1 MDSANDVSPE
11 SADGATGTMPDGL
24 DSSPA
29 LADPDSLTAEERRL
43 REARAGVPW
52 RAWGPYLSE
61 RQWGTVREDYSDS
74 EDAWSYFSHDQARSR
89 AYRWGE
95 DGIAGISD
103 DKQRLCLALAL
114 WNERDPI
121 LKERLFGLTNS
132 EGNHGEDVKE
142 YYFYVDNLPTHSYQR
157 YLYKYP
163 QAEYPYNELVSVNR
177 ARSRHEL
184 EYELIDTGVFDDG
197 RYFDVEVEHAKA
209 GPEDILCRITVHN
222 RSSQDAGLHV
232 LPTLWFRNTW
242 SWGDGGPKPRLARVE
257 SEHPVVRAEH
267 HKVGVF
273 YLHAEPEA
281 ALLFCENETNM
292 ARVFGAEPATPFP
305 KDGIGDHL
313 LHGADTVN
321 PDGEGTKVAAHVRL
335 VVPAGGQ
342 AAVLVRLTRE
352 GPETLTAPFA
362 GADELIARRRAEA
375 DDFYEAITP
384 PTVTDDAKAVMRQA
398 LAGMLWSKQ
407 CYYFDVDRWLRERH
421 LHPLRSPTR
430 RGSRNESWFHM
441 FNHDVV
447 SMPDKWEYPWYA
459 AWDLAFHCIPL
470 AMVDPDFAKSQIDLM
485 LSREY
490 LHPGGQMPAYEWN
503 FGDVNPPVHAFAALF
518 LQNLE
523 EDLGEVDLPFL
534 QESFS
539 RLLMN
544 FTWWVNRKDPSG
556 HNVFEGGFLGLDNI
570 GVFDRS
576 AALPTGGRLEQAD
589 GTAWM
594 AMFSQNMLELALA
607 LLPHDKSYEEFVLKF
622 VERFFWIAA
631 AVDPIGE
638 HPDEMWDEED
648 GFFYDVLRLP
658 DGTGMRIKVR
668 SLVGLLPICATTVI
682 EADLLDRYPQITEQ
696 VATFLERNRDL
707 LANIADPAVPGVQGR
722 RILSLVNE
730 DKLRRILARMLDEE
744 RFLGPHGIRSISRWH
759 LDHPYTFDVAG
770 AEYRVQYE
778 PAESTT
784 GMFGGNSNWRGPV
797 WFPINLLLIRALI
810 QHYRYYGNDLKVEC
824 PTGSGKMMTLFE
836 VAQELS
842 RRLASTF
849 LQDSDGRR
857 PVYGGTRLFQEDPHW
872 RDLILF
878 YEYYHGDNGAGL
890 GASHQTG
897 WSGLVA
903 RLIQSMGQFDAD
915 SVLEDSQWPMARPYR
930 RLAAGSMADVTT
942 AREARGVT
950 EPQSPS

>member
-1 MDSANDVSPE
+1 MDRSNDLFPE
-11 SADGATGTMPDGL
+11 SGRARGTSLPGQRDHEELTVRYAPTSNGPIPVSMPPRRWPSVTMPDGPY
-24 DSSPA
+24 SSPA
-29 LADPDSLTAEERRL
+29 VADPASLTAEERRL

-61 RQWGTVREDYSDS
+61 RQWGTVREDYSDN

-121 LKERLFGLTNS
+121 LKERLFGLTNA

-163 QAEYPYNELVSVNR
+163 QAEFPYNDLVAVNR

-209 GPEDILCRITVHN
+209 GPEDIVCRVTVHN
-222 RSSQDAGLHV
+222 RSSQDAGAARAADAVVPQHMV
-232 LPTLWFRNTW
+232 MGRRW
-242 SWGDGGPKPRLARVE
+242 PKPRLARVE
-257 SEHPVVRAEH
+257 SEHPAVRAEH
-267 HKVGVF
+267 QKVGVF
-273 YLHAEPEA
+273 YLYAEPEA

-292 ARVFGAEPATPFP
+292 ARVFGAEPATRFP

-352 GPETLTAPFA
+352 GPETLTAPLA

-384 PTVTDDAKAVMRQA
+384 PAVTDDAKAVMRQA

-485 LSREY
+485 LTREY

-523 EDLGEVDLPFL
+523 TDLGKVDLPFL

-539 RLLMN
+539 R
-544 FTWWVNRKDPSG
+544 S
-556 HNVFEGGFLGLDNI
+556 
-570 GVFDRS
+570 
-576 AALPTGGRLEQAD
+576 
-589 GTAWM
+589 
-594 AMFSQNMLELALA
+594 
-607 LLPHDKSYEEFVLKF
+607 
-622 VERFFWIAA
+622 
-631 AVDPIGE
+631 
-638 HPDEMWDEED
+638 
-648 GFFYDVLRLP
+648 
-658 DGTGMRIKVR
+658 
-668 SLVGLLPICATTVI
+668 C
-682 EADLLDRYPQITEQ
+682 
-696 VATFLERNRDL
+696 
-707 LANIADPAVPGVQGR
+707 
-722 RILSLVNE
+722 
-730 DKLRRILARMLDEE
+730 
-744 RFLGPHGIRSISRWH
+744 
-759 LDHPYTFDVAG
+759 
-770 AEYRVQYE
+770 
-778 PAESTT
+778 
-784 GMFGGNSNWRGPV
+784 
-797 WFPINLLLIRALI
+797 
-810 QHYRYYGNDLKVEC
+810 C
-824 PTGSGKMMTLFE
+824 
-836 VAQELS
+836 
-842 RRLASTF
+842 
-849 LQDSDGRR
+849 
-857 PVYGGTRLFQEDPHW
+857 
-872 RDLILF
+872 
-878 YEYYHGDNGAGL
+878 
-890 GASHQTG
+890 
-897 WSGLVA
+897 
-903 RLIQSMGQFDAD
+903 
-915 SVLEDSQWPMARPYR
+915 
-930 RLAAGSMADVTT
+930 
-942 AREARGVT
+942 
-950 EPQSPS
+950 

>member
-1 MDSANDVSPE
+1 
-11 SADGATGTMPDGL
+11 MPDGL
-24 DSSPA
+24 ESPPA
-29 LADPDSLTAEERRL
+29 LADPALLTAEEQRL
-43 REARAGVPW
+43 LEARAGVPW

-121 LKERLFGLTNS
+121 LKERLFGLTNA

-163 QAEYPYNELVSVNR
+163 QAEFPYNELVAENR
-177 ARSRHEL
+177 ARSRHEF
-184 EYELIDTGVFDDG
+184 EYELVDTGVFDDS

-222 RSSQDAGLHV
+222 RSPQDAALYV

-242 SWGDGGPKPRLARVE
+242 SWGDRDPKPRIARVPG
-257 SEHPVVRAEH
+257 SGLADPVVRAEH
-267 HKVGVF
+267 HQLGVF
-273 YLHAEPEA
+273 YLYAQPEA
-281 ALLFCENETNM
+281 TLLFCENETNA
-292 ARVFGAEPATPFP
+292 ARVPCGEPTTRFP

-313 LHGADTVN
+313 LHGAGTVN
-321 PDGEGTKVAAHVRL
+321 PDGEGTKVAAQVRL
-335 VVPAGGQ
+335 AVPAGGQ

-352 GPETLTAPFA
+352 GPETLTAPLA
-362 GADELIARRRAEA
+362 GTDALIARRRAEA
-375 DDFYEAITP
+375 DEFYDAITP
-384 PTVTDDAKAVMRQA
+384 PAVTDDAKAVMRQA

-421 LHPLRSPTR
+421 VHPLRAPTR

-441 FNHDVV
+441 VNHDVV

-470 AMVDPDFAKSQIDLM
+470 AMVDPEFAKSQLDLM
-485 LSREY
+485 LSEGY
-490 LHPGGQMPAYEWN
+490 LHSSGQMPAYEWN
-503 FGDVNPPVHAFAALF
+503 FGDVNPPVHAFATLF
-518 LQNLE
+518 LANLE
-523 EDLGEVDLPFL
+523 ADLGKVDLPFL
-534 QESFS
+534 KESFAK
-539 RLLMN
+539 LLLN

-556 HNVFEGGFLGLDNI
+556 RNVFEGGFLGLDNI

-576 AALPTGGRLEQAD
+576 AELPGGGRLEQAD

-594 AMFSQNMLELALA
+594 AMFSQNMLELALM
-607 LLPHDKSYEEFVLKF
+607 LLDHDETYQGFVLKF
-622 VERFFWIAA
+622 VEHFFWIAA
-631 AVDPIGE
+631 AVDPLGE
-638 HPDEMWDEED
+638 NPDEMWDEED

-658 DGTGMRIKVR
+658 DGTGARMKVR
-668 SLVGLLPICATTVI
+668 SLVGLLPLCATTVI
-682 EADLLDRYPQITEQ
+682 EADVIDRYPHIAEH
-696 VATFLERNRDL
+696 VATFLRRNQDL
-707 LANIADPAVPGVQGR
+707 LANIADPFVPGVQGR
-722 RILSLVNE
+722 RLLSLVNE

-744 RFLGPHGIRSISRWH
+744 RFLGPHGIRSVSRWH
-759 LDHPYTFDVAG
+759 LEHPYTVNVAG
-770 AEYRVQYE
+770 GEHSVQYE

-797 WFPINLLLIRALI
+797 WFPVNLLLIRALI
-810 QHYRYYGNDLKVEC
+810 QHYRYYGDDLRVEC
-824 PTGSGKMMTLFE
+824 PTGSGTMMTLFE
-836 VAQELS
+836 VAEELS
-842 RRLASTF
+842 RRLVGTF
-849 LQDSDGRR
+849 LRDGDGQR
-857 PVYGGTRLFQEDPHW
+857 PVYGGTRLFQDDPHW

-878 YEYYHGDNGAGL
+878 YEYFHGDNGAGL

-897 WSGLVA
+897 WTGLVA

-915 SVLEDSQWPMARPYR
+915 TVLEDRQWPMARPYR
-930 RLAAGSMADVTT
+930 RLAAASMPDVAT

-950 EPQSPS
+950 EPRLPRPGQPRR